1 MAEQQPLPDMPALP
15 FPLVE
20 ASGSLDGH
28 ASYYG
33 GKFHGRRTASGERY
47 NKLALTAASNRFPLN
62 ARLAVRRE
70 DSLLA
75 LVIFQVIFRVDRDK
89 WPVWKTVDFPLVD
102 AAIDCIAI
110 PGEQQGRKQGV
121 FAVAAARTVV
131 ASVVER
137 FADAKIKLAA
147 IDIPEMALRNISALF
162 APSRRGNAHPHI
174 TQKAQHGGNVVQM
187 RHVLQIKRVRS
198 QQ

>member
-70 DSLLA
+70 DTNRCI
-75 LVIFQVIFRVDRDK
+75 VVRNTDRMH
-89 WPVWKTVDFPLVD
+89 PRHRSRI
-102 AAIDCIAI
+102 IDLS
-110 PGEQQGRKQGV
+110 
-121 FAVAAARTVV
+121 VAAASTLEMLRAGVVRVQVAMLPDHAAANDESACLAAFVV
-131 ASVVER
+131 APESC
-137 FADAKIKLAA
+137 ADCGRPQEFEEIET
-147 IDIPEMALRNISALF
+147 PLF
-162 APSRRGNAHPHI
+162 SDP
-174 TQKAQHGGNVVQM
+174 
-187 RHVLQIKRVRS
+187 
-198 QQ
+198 